1 MFGEA
6 VFAFSNHKKPIL
18 LHKTTNSVYE
28 FYLKHSYTS
37 KTTNEATHS
46 YTCVGCDQRKKKNTS
61 FPVVFALFDKKTNN
75 NTGSFGKFCVMR
87 LLIYL
92 VI

>member
-37 KTTNEATHS
+37 KTTNETTHS
-46 YTCVGCDQRKKKNTS
+46 YTCVGCDQRKILHFQWCLYCLIKKQTTIPAVLEN
-61 FPVVFALFDKKTNN
+61 FV
-75 NTGSFGKFCVMR
+75 
-87 LLIYL
+87 
-92 VI
+92 